1 MEKLPPLKTI
11 FFDIGNVL
19 VFFSHEKMFSQLAAC
34 SGLPVGSVKELF
46 LQKGLQENIE
56 RGALAPEAAYHLLL
70 EKAPSPFSRAEF
82 FSAASEIFSPNEPAW
97 ILVRRLKE
105 EGKRL
110 ILLSNT
116 NAYHFQYLSSE
127 FPEFSLFDEKVL
139 SHEVQAMKPDPAI
152 YARALSLAHCPPQEC
167 FYTDDIPEYVASARN
182 LGIDAQVYT
191 NPEALKGHLEKR
203 GCFSI

>member
-1 MEKLPPLKTI
+1 MEKLPFLKTV

-19 VFFSHEKMFSQLAAC
+19 VFFSHEKMFSQLASC

-56 RGALAPEAAYHLLL
+56 RGSVAPEAAYHLLL
-70 EKAPSPFSRAEF
+70 EKAPSPFSEAEF
-82 FSAASEIFSPNEPAW
+82 FSAASEIFSLNQPAW
-97 ILVRRLKE
+97 ALVKRLKE

-116 NAYHFQYLSSE
+116 NAYHFQYLSSK
-127 FPEFSLFDEKVL
+127 FSEFSLFHAKIL
-139 SHEVQAMKPDPAI
+139 SHEVKAMKPDPAI
-152 YARALSLAHCPPQEC
+152 YERALATAGCSPQEC

-182 LGIDAQVYT
+182 FGIDAHVYT
-191 NPEALKGHLEKR
+191 DPAALKRHLEKR